1 MKNKTTKATK
11 ATPEPTKR
19 LHAVPLAIPTPLL
32 TKIRTAADSMS
43 CHQADVMR
51 LALEIGLRMLSNAN
65 YDQAGAIIGS
75 VKSEPA
81 EFVKPVPTPLRERRT
96 K

>member
-1 MKNKTTKATK
+1 MKKTAK
-11 ATPEPTKR
+11 EPTKR

-32 TKIRTAADSMS
+32 ESIRYAADQMARS
-43 CHQADVMR
+43 QADTMR
-51 LALEIGLRMLSNAN
+51 LCMEIGLRVMRNAN

-75 VKSEPA
+75 ATAPRPELI
-81 EFVKPVPTPLRERRT
+81 KPVPTQLRERRS

>member
-19 LHAVPLAIPTPLL
+19 LHAVPLAIPTALL
-32 TKIRTAADSMS
+32 EKIRNAAEAMC

-51 LALEIGLRMLSNAN
+51 LAIEIGLRILSRAN